1 MSAINTE
8 NKVEKLIKEPIEKL
22 GYSLYDIEYEKQGK
36 EFHLIVYIEKE
47 GGIDLID
54 CEKVTN
60 LINPILD
67 EADPINEQYFLE
79 VSSSGVEKKLRK
91 VEQYKKQIGNKIEVN
106 LFTKINNEKTI
117 EGILEEVTDDSII
130 VEHNKEKIKINLNQ
144 ISNAKTVYVW

>member
-1 MSAINTE
+1 MSANNTE